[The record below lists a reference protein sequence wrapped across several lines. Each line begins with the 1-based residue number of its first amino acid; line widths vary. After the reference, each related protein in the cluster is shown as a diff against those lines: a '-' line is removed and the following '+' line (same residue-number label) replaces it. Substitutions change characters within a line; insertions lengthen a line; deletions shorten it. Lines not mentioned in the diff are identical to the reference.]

1 MPPESPESPAMRLL
15 IVDDSNL
22 IRTFIA
28 RIVANKGYA
37 PESGLPGLRIVGLAR
52 TGTEAVELARQTTPD
67 IVTLDITMP
76 EMDGL
81 ECLDRLM
88 QIVPRAR
95 VLMVS
100 ALSDK
105 ATALS
110 ALKKGARGF
119 LHKPFTEED
128 LVNALREV
136 LA

>member
-1 MPPESPESPAMRLL
+1 MRLL

-28 RIVANKGYA
+28 RIVAGKGYA
-37 PESGLPGLRIVGLAR
+37 PEQGLPGLRIVGLAR
-52 TGTEAVELARQTTPD
+52 TGTEAIELARQTTPD

-81 ECLDRLM
+81 ECLDQLM

-100 ALSDK
+100 ALSDN
-105 ATALS
+105 ATALA

>member
-1 MPPESPESPAMRLL
+1 MRLL

-28 RIVANKGYA
+28 RIVANKGYV
-37 PESGLPGLRIVGLAR
+37 PESGLPGLRIVGAAR

-81 ECLDRLM
+81 ECLDELM
-88 QIVPRAR
+88 KIVPRAR

-105 ATALS
+105 ATALA

-128 LVNALREV
+128 LVAALREV